1 MDKELMKRMGFAN
14 LDLMRKE
21 RTGAPEAIFC
31 RTVAALRYFQSSG
44 STLQR
49 MMGASTFC
57 RMRAV
62 MPG

>member
-31 RTVAALRYFQSSG
+31 RTVAALRYFQSTG
-44 STLQR
+44 STDQTII
-49 MMGASTFC
+49 GAS
-57 RMRAV
+57 MRLRTRALLL
-62 MPG
+62 P